1 MATSDVELIRLPGED
16 AVPRVRQLDEQ
27 NFGPADGVSSIPPA
41 DRGKA
46 AYLFLV
52 ACFVCLAERR

>member
-1 MATSDVELIRLPGED
+1 MAASDVELLRLPGED
-16 AVPRVRQLDEQ
+16 VAPRVRQLDEQ
-27 NFGPADGVSSIPPA
+27 NFGPADGVSNIPPA

-52 ACFVCLAERR
+52 TCFVCLAER